1 MNQQEEEDH
10 TASTQFVIINP
21 KKRIMN
27 TFSWP
32 EENKYLSL
40 YLSIYLDLN
49 STKINVSEDPVILEF
64 L

>member
-32 EENKYLSL
+32 EENKYLSI
-40 YLSIYLDLN
+40 YLSIHLN
-49 STKINVSEDPVILEF
+49 IQHKNDVSEDPVILEF